1 MVSSIIPIN
10 VIGSNPFQPRKEID
24 ENYLQDLTDSIN
36 KNGLL
41 SPIIVRKKGNQYQ
54 LIAGEMRLQACKR
67 LGMIEIEAFVHEDIS
82 DFTCLLLAISEN
94 IHRKNLTSTERE
106 DAIYELWKLGILQ
119 GQLEASQSKKDLAT
133 QLGVTP
139 QTINNIIKAKEL
151 RDEEEISQ
159 KVSTSVLTATSSL
172 SKGERSKLIKRVE
185 KGDIPSSSINE
196 YVKVIKT
203 ASEPVRKALL
213 TPRSQLK
220 PLEAKIID
228 TQIEDDSTKVKA
240 IKKISSTKTFDQSS
254 VEKIAKEVA
263 EEDKPPK
270 TELKFYIDRV
280 PGLEGDLHT
289 YLRKIEDGS
298 IITLF
303 EGTPPPRSSNDV
315 VCPHF
320 LELKWARGCP
330 FNCAWCYLQGTY
342 RFLPEGKKPVVR
354 PYDIIAHQVEY
365 FLDSFPKPSVLNSGE
380 LADSLMWESKKEPFS
395 TFILS
400 LFRKNNPYGHKILFL
415 TKNDQVQNILDMD
428 AQDIAIVS
436 FTVNAFLVSD
446 RWERGAPS
454 TRKRIQA
461 AARLSKAGYET
472 RLRIDP
478 VVPVDNW
485 KKQYL
490 ELIDEI
496 FTNFKPNRITFGSL
510 RGLQSTINFAKD
522 TSWVKYL
529 SETSSWGKKV
539 SFKTRHLIYKTL
551 IDYLSDNHEY
561 TDISFCKETLA
572 MWAKLGMDWRK
583 IKCNCVF

>member
-1 MVSSIIPIN
+1 MVTSIIPIN
-10 VIGSNPFQPRKEID
+10 EIGSNPFQPRKEID
-24 ENYLQDLTDSIN
+24 ENYLQDLINSIN

-41 SPIIVRKKGNQYQ
+41 SPIIIRKKGNRYQ

-67 LGMIEIEAFVHEDIS
+67 LEMTEIEAFVHENIS

-94 IHRKNLTSTERE
+94 IHRKNLTSIERE
-106 DAIYELWKLGILQ
+106 DAIYELWKLGKVH
-119 GQLEASQSKKDLAT
+119 GQPGAKQSKRDLAT

-139 QTINNIIKAKEL
+139 QTIYNIIKAKEL

-159 KVSTSVLTATSSL
+159 KVATSVLTATSSL
-172 SKGERSKLIKRVE
+172 SKGERLKLIKRVE

-203 ASEPVRKALL
+203 ASEPVKKALL

-228 TQIEDDSTKVKA
+228 AQIEDNGSKVKA
-240 IKKISSTKTFDQSS
+240 IRRISSIKTFEQSS
-254 VEKIAKEVA
+254 VEKIAKEVV

-303 EGTPPPRSSNDV
+303 EGTPPPRSANDV

-330 FNCAWCYLQGTY
+330 FNCAWCYLQGTF
-342 RFLPEGKKPVVR
+342 RFLPEGKKPVVQ
-354 PYDIIAHQVEY
+354 PYDTIAHQVEY

-380 LADSLMWESKKEPFS
+380 LADSLMWENKKEPFS
-395 TFILS
+395 TFILN
-400 LFRKNNPYGHKILFL
+400 LFQKNNPYGHKILFL

-446 RWERGAPS
+446 RWEKGAPS

-461 AARLSKAGYET
+461 ATRLSKAGYET

-529 SETSSWGKKV
+529 SETSNWGKKV
-539 SFKTRHLIYKTL
+539 GFKERHLIYRTL
-551 IDYLSDNHEY
+551 IDYLRDNYKY
-561 TDISFCKETLA
+561 TDIAFCKETLA

-583 IKCNCVF
+583 IKCNCIF